1 MIRPLLRYCII
12 QTQTRRSSIF
22 DNYLICSEDCTMGN
36 YLSKTISFRLFA
48 IILIAYYSILAGG
61 EHAFSQQIRMETPQN
76 IVSLQAQG
84 SIEVQQDLLTI
95 SMNSTR
101 DGADAATVQTQL
113 KTALDAALTEA
124 KKVAQPGQLDV
135 RTGAFSLYPRY
146 GRDGKI
152 NGWQGS
158 TELILEGRDFTR
170 ISSLAG
176 KINTLTLGNV
186 SFGLSR
192 EARARVEAEVTAQA
206 IDRFKAKAIEVSK
219 GFGFSGYTVRE
230 VNVQANDQGFAQRGR
245 MEMMQAKSMSA
256 DAAVP
261 VEAGRSTVV
270 VTVAGSVQ
278 MK

>member
-1 MIRPLLRYCII
+1 MNTRLSSASTWTKSTII
-12 QTQTRRSSIF
+12 SIALCAG
-22 DNYLICSEDCTMGN
+22 LIPSTP
-36 YLSKTISFRLFA
+36 
-48 IILIAYYSILAGG
+48 
-61 EHAFSQQIRMETPQN
+61 AFSQNIRMETPQN
-76 IVSLQAQG
+76 VVSLQAQG
-84 SIEVQQDLLTI
+84 SLEVQQDLLTI
-95 SMNSTR
+95 QMSSTK

-113 KTALDAALTEA
+113 KAALDAALTEA

-152 NGWQGS
+152 NGWQGT
-158 TELILEGRDFTR
+158 TELFLEGRDFAR
-170 ISSLAG
+170 ISTVAG

-206 IDRFKAKAIEVSK
+206 IDRFKAKAQEISK
-219 GFGFSGYTVRE
+219 GFGFGGYTVRE
-230 VNVQANDQGFAQRGR
+230 VNVQANDQGFVQPRGR
-245 MEMMQAKSMSA
+245 MVAMEAKMSSA
-256 DAAVP
+256 DASVP

-270 VTVAGSVQ
+270 VIVSGAVQ